1 MSFCR
6 FILWLCLAFA
16 FPLCSFVSSPGEKPV
31 FTRDERRHVQVP
43 TAGLFDGGSYFT
55 VSTANLRRDGW
66 RFPVADG
73 VVFTPGFS
81 HESSVWYIASAAKKT
96 PVTAAMD
103 GVVRLSRKT
112 ELGRTV
118 VVRHPNG
125 LETVYAN
132 NAENTVKAGEAVNSG
147 QTIAL
152 AGAAH
157 GMVYTYFTV
166 MVNGVRMSPSTLA
179 GPDGQLKEQV
189 LVCRMEQG
197 RVGVWQRN
205 PGEVEERLPGVLP
218 LAAEPA
224 WVDLSRPF
232 TALEMQ
238 HVGVATPGLFDRST
252 SFSVDLGRIS
262 RWSYPLPGARVISP
276 YGGSRKN
283 HTGTDLK
290 TVPKDKIRAVF
301 DGVVRFS
308 GVYSAY
314 GNMVVVRHANGL
326 ETCYAHNAKNL
337 VKVGDR
343 VRAGDALALVGRTG
357 RASTEHCHFE
367 VRVNGVPFNSDYLFD
382 HAAHRLRTCK
392 LTFVRKADGGISV
405 KSR

>member
-1 MSFCR
+1 M
-6 FILWLCLAFA
+6 
-16 FPLCSFVSSPGEKPV
+16 SSPGEKPV
-31 FTRDERRHVQVP
+31 FSKDERRCVQVP
-43 TAGLFDGGSYFT
+43 TASLFDDGGYFT
-55 VSTANLRRDGW
+55 VSTDNLRRDGW
-66 RFPVADG
+66 RFPVENG

-81 HESSVWYIASAAKKT
+81 HEFSVWYIASAAKKA

-118 VVRHPNG
+118 VIRHPNG

-132 NAENTVKAGEAVNSG
+132 NAKNLVKVGEAVKGG

-179 GPDGQLKEQV
+179 TADGRLKEQM

-197 RVGVWQRN
+197 QVRVYLRK
-205 PGEVEERLPGVLP
+205 PGEVEERRPGVFLGV
-218 LAAEPA
+218 AEPA
-224 WVDLSRPF
+224 MVDLSRPF
-232 TALEMQ
+232 TTLEKQ
-238 HVGVATPGLFDRST
+238 HVGVATPGLFDHSAT
-252 SFSVDLGRIS
+252 FSVDLGRVS

-326 ETCYAHNAKNL
+326 ETCYAHNVKNL

-357 RASTEHCHFE
+357 RATTEHCHFE